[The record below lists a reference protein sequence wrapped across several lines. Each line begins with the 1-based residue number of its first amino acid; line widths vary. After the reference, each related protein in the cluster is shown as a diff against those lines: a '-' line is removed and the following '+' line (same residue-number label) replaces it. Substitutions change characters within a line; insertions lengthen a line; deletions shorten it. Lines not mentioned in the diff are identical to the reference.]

1 MKLILVFEIFVLG
14 LGFSGVDR
22 FKDINLKRTYT
33 SDSIEAR
40 MLWGRWRSDD
50 DKNSIVNFKQ
60 KFCIDIYERKIVDT
74 LGYVLS
80 NSCQRKDAAKA
91 ISVGNAYLL
100 FFSQDSTLQEC
111 NEVLN
116 LDSTTLSYRNN
127 KTGKI
132 HVFSKILPHGRD

>member
-1 MKLILVFEIFVLG
+1 MKLILVFGIFVLG
-14 LGFSGVDR
+14 LGFSGVGR
-22 FKDINLKRTYT
+22 FKDIKLKRTYA

-40 MLWGRWRSDD
+40 MLLGRWRSDD
-50 DKNSIVNFKQ
+50 DKNSIVYFKQ

-80 NSCQRKDAAKA
+80 NSCQRNDAAKA
-91 ISVGNAYLL
+91 TSVGNAYLL
-100 FFSQDSTLQEC
+100 FFSQDSTIQEC